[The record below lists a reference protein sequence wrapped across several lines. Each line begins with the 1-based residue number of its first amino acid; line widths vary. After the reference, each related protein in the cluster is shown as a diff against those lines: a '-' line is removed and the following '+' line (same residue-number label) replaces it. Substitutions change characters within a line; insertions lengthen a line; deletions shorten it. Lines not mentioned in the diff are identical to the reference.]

1 MNLGRIGI
9 RCVSRRDTDAESGV
23 GGKVKADR
31 QGLWMYSGMA
41 ARMGQDLGL
50 DPNVAQSG
58 GDLAEGG
65 DEMRRLY
72 LLSSLYML
80 DACLTMGS
88 TFSSALWDKIKTSL
102 KL

>member
-1 MNLGRIGI
+1 
-9 RCVSRRDTDAESGV
+9 
-23 GGKVKADR
+23 
-31 QGLWMYSGMA
+31 MYSGMA